1 MTVDDSMTWT
11 APFTMEFTLHRDDDY
26 GMFEYACHKGNQA
39 HRDIQSG
46 ARATERAN
54 VDAAVRPPR

>member
-1 MTVDDSMTWT
+1 
-11 APFTMEFTLHRDDDY
+11 MEFDLHRDDDY
-26 GMFEYACHKGNQA
+26 GIFEYACHEGNQA
-39 HRDIQSG
+39 LRDILSG